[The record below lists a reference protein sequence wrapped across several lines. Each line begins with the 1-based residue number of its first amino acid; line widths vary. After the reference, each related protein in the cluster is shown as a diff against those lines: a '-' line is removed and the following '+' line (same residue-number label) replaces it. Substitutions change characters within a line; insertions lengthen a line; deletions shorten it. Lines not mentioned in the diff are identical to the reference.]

1 MGSNIP
7 CCDVHSLT
15 CIFLEILRLIILH
28 SVALDYSLIYNRSA
42 EVKLVKQQNT
52 YTHFEL
58 IECDVKT
65 ENVGIRIFVV
75 YRPPPSKKNNFQVS
89 AFLDEFSLLLQSST
103 AMSEE
108 VIITGDFHLDD
119 PSDQNA
125 RNFFFLDILDE
136 QGLCSM
142 WSVRRISGAILLTS
156 L

>member
-1 MGSNIP
+1 
-7 CCDVHSLT
+7 
-15 CIFLEILRLIILH
+15 
-28 SVALDYSLIYNRSA
+28 
-42 EVKLVKQQNT
+42 
-52 YTHFEL
+52 
-58 IECDVKT
+58 
-65 ENVGIRIFVV
+65 VV